1 MNFLTVSI
9 SSKFWNMKSFDER
22 WSFLYPWTWVYLLN
36 HRCKFCEDWY
46 LLLPS
51 QIFTISM
58 IEKLKH
64 LNFICC
70 YFIVTT
76 NVLYGKIVGPGKKK
90 EKKVGHFSE
99 PTKSLYAR
107 LSRAFLADIWLGFK
121 KYTLVDFGLVWKG
134 WEPRDIYL
142 HIGNIWLLI
151 YLYDVLQPYSVFII
165 FCLLTL
171 MCYQLPP
178 STQQSYWALTNV
190 PIGTRRQLMGPD
202 MLCQSLY

>member
-51 QIFTISM
+51 QIFTIST
-58 IEKLKH
+58 IEKLKQ

-70 YFIVTT
+70 CFIVTT
-76 NVLYGKIVGPGKKK
+76 NVLYGKIVGPEKKK
-90 EKKVGHFSE
+90 LVTFQNQQNHLPDIGLGS
-99 PTKSLYAR
+99 KSTP
-107 LSRAFLADIWLGFK
+107 LSI
-121 KYTLVDFGLVWKG
+121 LVWFG
-134 WEPRDIYL
+134 RDESQEIISTL
-142 HIGNIWLLI
+142 KTFG
-151 YLYDVLQPYSVFII
+151 YLYICMMYCNPSVFII

-178 STQQSYWALTNV
+178 STQQSNWALTKVV
-190 PIGTRRQLMGPD
+190 PIGTRQQWMGPD
-202 MLCQSLY
+202 MLCQSRY